1 MQAYIKASNGQRF
14 LAFIIDAI
22 LIAGAAFGL
31 MYAILAMMQFDF
43 ARYNELIDK
52 ISEVYYNY
60 MRTGN
65 NDLLIEF
72 ENMARE
78 FLGLYM
84 TRIGIYYAMV
94 ALMILLYLVVLPY
107 FWQYQTLGRLFAKV
121 KIIARDNNLT
131 PSFGKLILRELVGTF
146 IFYYLINSVLVLISG
161 ILCLSS
167 NKSLVDM
174 LSRTELVYYKPVEVN
189 QHTLFGDQDEDY
201 YNFKYGKPS
210 INAEVKE
217 VKEENN
223 NNNDNLNQNQND
235 NVDNNLNNNN
245 DNNQDNDNKIIDG
258 DDEYQVI

>member
-14 LAFIIDAI
+14 LAFLIDAI

-31 MYAILAMMQFDF
+31 MFAVLAIIKFDF
-43 ARYNELIDK
+43 ARFNELTDK
-52 ISEVYYNY
+52 IYDTYFQY

-65 NDLLIEF
+65 DELLKDF
-72 ENMARE
+72 NSMATE
-78 FLGLYM
+78 YLKLYF
-84 TRIGIYYAMV
+84 TRVGIYYAMV
-94 ALMILLYLVVLPY
+94 ALIILLYLVVLPY

-121 KIIARDNNLT
+121 KIISRDNNLT
-131 PSFGKLILRELVGTF
+131 PSFGRLAFRELVGTF
-146 IFYYLINSVLVLISG
+146 IFYYLINSVLLLISG

-201 YNFKYGKPS
+201 YNNKFGKRP
-210 INAEVKE
+210 IDAEFKE
-217 VKEENN
+217 VNDE

-235 NVDNNLNNNN
+235 NVDNNLNNNT
-245 DNNQDNDNKIIDG
+245 DNNNQENGNKIVDG
-258 DDEYQVI
+258 DDEYQVF